1 MTRLWKVESGQLAE
15 VAAASPKWERT
26 IEDWIAGD
34 PSILGLDL
42 LIIARQLTTDFGGR
56 IDLLGIDR
64 AGDLTLIEMKRD
76 RTPREVISQTLDY
89 GSWVKGLT
97 TPRIHG
103 IANTYLKRPL
113 SEAFHHRFDQNIPET
128 LNSSHNLLI
137 VASGFDPS
145 SRRIVEYLAETH
157 GVSINTAF
165 FSYFHDGDNEFLAS
179 DFLLDQEQVVE
190 RSESRTKGSDLIGK
204 LQLEYWT
211 EFRRYMEEHPGNVRP
226 RLTPQ
231 PNNSMAFSAG
241 RSGFTIVTTINIRGK
256 RISVYMLI
264 SGPNAKPCYYLLHD
278 EKEEIEKE
286 FGEKLDWRERPGQ
299 VESHVW
305 LVLEPADPSDR
316 SDWPRQHAWLRDRLE
331 RFRAVFRPRVRQLDP
346 AAWVAEPEGTTELE
360 PA

>member
-1 MTRLWKVESGQLAE
+1 MTSLWKVESGQLAE

-137 VASGFDPS
+137 VAS
-145 SRRIVEYLAETH
+145 
-157 GVSINTAF
+157 
-165 FSYFHDGDNEFLAS
+165 AS

-190 RSESRTKGSDLIGK
+190 RSELRAKGSDLIGK

-211 EFRRYMEEHPGNVRP
+211 AFRRYMLDHPGNVPP

-231 PNNSMAFSAG
+231 PHGSMAFAAG
-241 RSGFTIVTTINIRGK
+241 RVGFTILTTINIKGK
-256 RISVYMLI
+256 WISAWLSMH
-264 SGPNAKPCYYLLHD
+264 GPNAKPCFKLLQR
-278 EKEEIEKE
+278 EKEKIEEE
-286 FGEKLDWRERPGQ
+286 FGEELVWRERPEGI
-299 VESHVW
+299 ESHVV
-305 LVLEPADPSDR
+305 LVLEPADPNDR
-316 SDWPRQHAWLRDRLE
+316 SDWTRQHKWLRDRLE
-331 RFRAVFRPRVRQLDP
+331 LFHAVFRSRLKQLDP
-346 AAWVAEPEGTTELE
+346 A
-360 PA
+360 

>member
-113 SEAFHHRFDQNIPET
+113 SEAFHHRFAQNIPET

-190 RSESRTKGSDLIGK
+190 RYVERIKGSDLIGN
-204 LQLEYWT
+204 LQLEYWS
-211 EFRRYMEEHPGNVRP
+211 EFCKYMEEHPGKVRP
-226 RLTPQ
+226 TKPLPQ
-231 PNNSMAFSAG
+231 SWMGFAVG
-241 RSGFTIVTTINIRGK
+241 RAGFTMGTTINIKGK
-256 RISVYMLI
+256 WIRVLLGMG
-264 SGPNAKPCYYLLHD
+264 GPNAKRSFLLLHRQ
-278 EKEEIEKE
+278 KEEIEEE

-299 VESHVW
+299 VESHVV

-316 SDWPRQHAWLRDRLE
+316 SDRPRQHEWLRHRLE
-331 RFRAVFRPRVRQLDP
+331 RFDAVFRPRVRQLDP
-346 AAWVAEPEGTTELE
+346 AAWVPEPEATTEPE

>member
-1 MTRLWKVESGQLAE
+1 MTRLWKVASGQLAVVE
-15 VAAASPKWERT
+15 AASPKWERT

-103 IANTYLKRPL
+103 IANTHLKRPL
-113 SEAFHHRFDQNIPET
+113 SEAFHRRFKQNIPET

-165 FSYFHDGDNEFLAS
+165 FSYFRDGDNEFLAS

-190 RSESRTKGSDLIGK
+190 RSGIITEGRDLIRK

-211 EFRRYMEEHPGNVRP
+211 AFRRYMEDHPGKVRA
-226 RLTPQ
+226 RLKPQ
-231 PNNSMAFSAG
+231 PHGSMAFAVG
-241 RSGFTIVTTINIRGK
+241 RVGFTIITTINIKGK
-256 RISVYMLI
+256 WISAWLLMG
-264 SGPNAKPCYYLLHD
+264 GPNAKPCFYLLHE

-299 VESHVW
+299 VESHVV

-316 SDWPRQHAWLRDRLE
+316 DDWPQQHGWLRDRLE
-331 RFRAVFRPRVRQLDP
+331 RFHAVFRPRVRQLDP
-346 AAWVAEPEGTTELE
+346 AAWAVEPEGSTEPE